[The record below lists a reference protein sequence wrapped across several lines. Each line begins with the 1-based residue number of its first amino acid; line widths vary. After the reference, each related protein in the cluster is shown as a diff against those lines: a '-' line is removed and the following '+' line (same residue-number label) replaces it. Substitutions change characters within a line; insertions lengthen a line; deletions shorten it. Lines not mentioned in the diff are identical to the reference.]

1 MKVTELMG
9 FNEFQTAEKVCT
21 VVQVYKE
28 TKIPLREIVKD
39 VSKLQFIKIQDQVF
53 AKTLFEYLLF
63 NWNEMQ
69 EPFLELVFDYIEK
82 GYEPLT
88 ALSAA
93 SNEILLGGDIG

>member
-1 MKVTELMG
+1 MKVTELIG

-28 TKIPLREIVKD
+28 TKIPLRDIIKD
-39 VSKLQFIKIQDQVF
+39 VSKLQFIKIQDKVF
-53 AKTLFEYLLF
+53 AKTLFEYLL
-63 NWNEMQ
+63 WNEMQ

-82 GYEPLT
+82 GYDPLT

-93 SNEILLGGDIG
+93 SNEIHLGGDVG